1 MYQSYSGEQ
10 TIIYTEMNS
19 MYIPPKLNI
28 NDNIYQ
34 SYTNGQTIVYTQTN
48 STYMPPELIISDN
61 IHSVTTYPFS
71 LETNGISD
79 IELKLN
85 NTYITINNSEIISDK
100 PICIQC
106 IGCKLRVWN
115 VQASTNNSI
124 STKGNTYVDGY
135 NILDFDNNN
144 VKSLYLINSTTWPM
158 PKTNL
163 IQNFILSGN
172 TNIVNF
178 NCDFDT
184 DIVINVSGKN
194 NVTINKNA
202 IHRTR
207 HNLDISA
214 IYCTINLFNWIC
226 DKLKVYIKGN
236 GKISGLDVITSANIT
251 IIGST
256 CISVRKHANTLYCET
271 IHGTGNINW
280 ILI

>member
-1 MYQSYSGEQ
+1 MYK
-10 TIIYTEMNS
+10 INS
-19 MYIPPKLNI
+19 MYMSPELSTI
-28 NDNIYQ
+28 DNIYQ
-34 SYTNGQTIVYTQTN
+34 SYTNGQTIIYAQGN
-48 STYMPPELIISDN
+48 STYIAPELIISDN
-61 IHSVTTYPFS
+61 ISPVTTYPFS

-85 NTYITINNSEIISDK
+85 NTHITINNSEIISDK
-100 PICIQC
+100 PIYIQC

-115 VQASTNNSI
+115 VNVSTNNSI

-144 VKSLYLINSTTWPM
+144 VKSLYLINSLTWLM

-202 IHRTR
+202 IHKTR

-214 IYCTINLFNWIC
+214 TYCTINLFNWIC
-226 DKLKVYIKGN
+226 DNLKAYIKGN
-236 GKISGLDVITSANIT
+236 GKIYGLDALTSANIN

-256 CISVRKHANTLYCET
+256 CISVKKHANTLCCET
-271 IHGTGNINW
+271 IHGTGNVNW